1 MSNHTLLTMGAFILL
16 TSILLGFYNL
26 LGSTGSDITEAQDLI
41 LATTMATSYIEL
53 AQGLSFDSVTDT
65 SSLAIGNPSILT
77 KVHKLGPEPS
87 EGDDSI
93 AVFNDFDD
101 FNGLTVERQATG
113 VNKRFTADF
122 AVHYVDPDDVDSVS
136 PTETFVKRMNLRVW
150 RSFPAP
156 SMDESI
162 DTLRVSFILGY
173 FHFD

>member
-162 DTLRVSFILGY
+162 SSGST
-173 FHFD
+173 